1 MGGVMIN
8 SILVPVDGSEHSG
21 KALTLA
27 VDIAEK
33 YDANLSVLFVT
44 SHEIDGDIH
53 HFAATEYSSEYIP
66 KYDRVVREVSEN
78 IGKSTIK
85 RMINKLKTTVM
96 IKPVVLSGNPAEQII
111 EYSMNNNFDMVIM
124 GNRGLSDI
132 KGMMMGSVSRKVNR
146 QVKCAFVSVK

>member
-1 MGGVMIN
+1 MIK

-96 IKPVVLSGNPAEQII
+96 IKPVVLSGNPAEQIV